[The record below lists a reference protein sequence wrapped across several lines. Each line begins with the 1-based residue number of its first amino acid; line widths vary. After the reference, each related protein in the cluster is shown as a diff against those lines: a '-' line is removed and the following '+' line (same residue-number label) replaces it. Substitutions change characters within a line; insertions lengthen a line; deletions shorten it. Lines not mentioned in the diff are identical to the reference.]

1 MDSRS
6 GAVEQRGAR
15 GEIIT
20 PTSVIETARLELVP
34 ITLPIVEAVMLD
46 RREDARRLIGA
57 DMPMRWPG
65 RALVERA
72 FSASLDRIRA
82 TPDRRLWGDRLMIV
96 KGDRRRVVGSVVFHG
111 FPEDGVAEVGYGVDE
126 DVQRMGYATEATHAA
141 IEWALAQEP
150 IHTVQ
155 ARTFPWHR
163 ASVRVLEKVGL
174 RKVAVDE
181 HDVLGEQ
188 WIFERKRG

>member
-1 MDSRS
+1 MEKRS
-6 GAVEQRGAR
+6 GAVEQRADQR
-15 GEIIT
+15 ELVT
-20 PTSVIETARLELVP
+20 ATTLIETERLELVP
-34 ITLPIVEAVMLD
+34 ITLAIVEAVMLD
-46 RREDARRLIGA
+46 RREDARRLIDA
-57 DMPMRWPG
+57 DMPQKWPG

-82 TPDRRLWGDRLMIV
+82 APEKRLWGDRLMIV

-111 FPEDGVAEVGYGVDE
+111 FPDDGIAEVGYGVDE
-126 DVQRMGYATEATHAA
+126 DMQRMGYATEATRAA
-141 IEWALAQEP
+141 VQWALDQAP
-150 IHTVQ
+150 IHAVQ

-163 ASVRVLEKVGL
+163 ASVRVLEKVGM

-188 WIFERKRG
+188 WIFERTR

>member
-1 MDSRS
+1 MEKRS
-6 GAVEQRGAR
+6 GAVEQRADQR
-15 GEIIT
+15 EFVT
-20 PTSVIETARLELVP
+20 ATTLIETERLELVP
-34 ITLPIVEAVMLD
+34 ITLAIVEAVMLD
-46 RREDARRLIGA
+46 RREDARRLIDA
-57 DMPMRWPG
+57 DMPQKWPG

-82 TPDRRLWGDRLMIV
+82 APDKRLWGDRLMIV
-96 KGDRRRVVGSVVFHG
+96 KGERRRVVGSVVFHG
-111 FPEDGVAEVGYGVDE
+111 YPEDGIAEVGYGVDE

-141 IEWALAQEP
+141 VQWALDQP
-150 IHTVQ
+150 QIHAVQ

-163 ASVRVLEKVGL
+163 ASVRVLEKVGM

-188 WIFERKRG
+188 WIFERSR

>member
-1 MDSRS
+1 MEPKRS
-6 GAVEQRGAR
+6 GATELVTSLPP
-15 GEIIT
+15 T
-20 PTSVIETARLELVP
+20 PVLHTDRLDLVP

-57 DMPMRWPG
+57 EMPSRWPG

-82 TPDRRLWGDRLMIV
+82 EPCRRLWGDRLMITRD
-96 KGDRRRVVGSVVFHG
+96 GDRRVVGSVIFHG

-126 DVQRMGYATEATHAA
+126 DVQRMGYATEATRVAV
-141 IEWALAQEP
+141 EWALQCDP
-150 IHTVQ
+150 IRAVRAT
-155 ARTFPWHR
+155 TFPWHR
-163 ASVRVLEKVGL
+163 ASVRVLQKVGM
-174 RKVAVDE
+174 RQVAVDE

-188 WIFERKRG
+188 WIFERAR

>member
-1 MDSRS
+1 MEARRS
-6 GAVEQRGAR
+6 EAHDRAR
-15 GEIIT
+15 VVAE
-20 PTSVIETARLELVP
+20 TSAIETERLSLVP
-34 ITLPIVEAVMLD
+34 ITLSIVEAVMLD
-46 RREDARRLIGA
+46 RREDARRLISA

-82 TPDRRLWGDRLMIV
+82 APETRLWGDRLMVV
-96 KGDRRRVVGSVVFHG
+96 KGDRPRVVGSVVFHG

-126 DVQRMGYATEATHAA
+126 DVQRMGFATEATRAA
-141 IEWALAQEP
+141 VEWALTQES
-150 IHTVQ
+150 IRSVRAT
-155 ARTFPWHR
+155 TFPWHR
-163 ASVRVLEKVGL
+163 ASVRVLEKVGM

-188 WIFERKRG
+188 WIFERLR